1 MTDKE
6 AINLLLGEVADLK
19 EQLREL
25 DAGEIGR
32 ERKALARERNLSRSE
47 RETSQN
53 EMAVLA
59 DKLNAGRNELD
70 DAVTQAIARMENAKR
85 SATSQLQLAY
95 DRAAETEAMLSE
107 VKTGQEQFNK
117 HRESLLQRQDWVINN
132 MDTKREEIER
142 FSAKDYVDKVMS
154 EREQSGL
161 SQQAKEHL
169 DRGLRLLVSDPTAF
183 AQQLQNPPVEPNNL
197 ASENNAV

>member
-32 ERKALARERNLSRSE
+32 ERKALARERNLARSE

-53 EMAVLA
+53 EMSVLA

-107 VKTGQEQFNK
+107 VRTGQEQFNR
-117 HRESLLQRQDWVINN
+117 HRESLLQRQDWVVNN
-132 MDTKREEIER
+132 MDAKREEIER
-142 FSAKDYVDKVMS
+142 FAAKDYVDKVMA

-183 AQQLQNPPVEPNNL
+183 AAQMQNPPAEPNNL
-197 ASENNAV
+197 ASDIQSE